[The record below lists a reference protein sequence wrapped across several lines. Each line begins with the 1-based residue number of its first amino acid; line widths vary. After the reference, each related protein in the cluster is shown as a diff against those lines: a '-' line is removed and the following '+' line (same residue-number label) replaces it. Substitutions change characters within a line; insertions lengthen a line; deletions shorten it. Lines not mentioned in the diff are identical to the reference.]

1 MNRGERWKK
10 KLERV
15 WGFWDKE
22 RVMSEWTT
30 SKLSD
35 VIEIIGGGTP
45 KRSETSYWNG
55 NIPWLSV
62 ADFNNDLR
70 FVSDTAE
77 KITELGLKNSSTKL
91 LKKGQIIISARGTVG
106 CLAQLAKDMAFN
118 QSCYGLNGK
127 SGVIDNN
134 FLYYFLKNNINELK
148 QKTHGS
154 VFDTITRATF
164 DQIYI
169 SYPNI
174 LEQKKISDILGN
186 LDQKIEL
193 NTQTNQTL
201 EQIAQGIF
209 KHWFIDFAP
218 VHAKANALASGA
230 SPEQAELATMAS
242 LSGKTL
248 AEITALQHT
257 APEAYQQLQQTAQ
270 AFPSEFVESEMGLV
284 PKGWEVYSIT
294 DKRVCS
300 IIKPKIHHFS
310 GEKDYIATAN
320 VSQNTIVGELEKI
333 TFDNRPS
340 RANMQPIV
348 DSIWFAK
355 MVGEHKAIMIDEND
369 EFLLKNT
376 ILSTGFLGIKP
387 QQYKKCFLYCFIN
400 SENFTLLKNS
410 LATGAVQIALN
421 NTSFSSMNIILP
433 SDNVLEY
440 FENKVSTLFSKI
452 ATNHRE
458 NKSLAETRD
467 LLLPKLLNGEIEL

>member
-1 MNRGERWKK
+1 MKNLKSYE
-10 KLERV
+10 E
-15 WGFWDKE
+15 F
-22 RVMSEWTT
+22 S
-30 SKLSD
+30 
-35 VIEIIGGGTP
+35 IGGGWG
-45 KRSETSYWNG
+45 KEAEAQG
-55 NIPWLSV
+55 LEKV
-62 ADFNNDLR
+62 AIIRGTDF
-70 FVSDTAE
+70 E
-77 KITELGLKNSSTKL
+77 KIISSNFSTVPIRYETTRKISSRQLCEGDLIIEVSGGSASSKQRTGRCLYVTQEIITKL
-91 LKKGQIIISARGTVG
+91 DGKVIPASFCKLLRLKKDEINPKFIYYQINNMHLTDEISLFEVQSTGI
-106 CLAQLAKDMAFN
+106 CNFQFN
-118 QSCYGLNGK
+118 L
-127 SGVIDNN
+127 
-134 FLYYFLKNNINELK
+134 FLDEVFPALTDLKK
-148 QKTHGS
+148 QNK
-154 VFDTITRATF
+154 VV
-164 DQIYI
+164 
-169 SYPNI
+169 NI
-174 LEQKKISDILGN
+174 LENLDKKIT
-186 LDQKIEL
+186 L

-201 EQIAQGIF
+201 EQIAQAIF

-218 VHAKANALASGA
+218 VHAKANALVRGETI
-230 SPEQAELATMAS
+230 EQAELVAMAC
-242 LSGKTL
+242 LSGKTV
-248 AEITALQHT
+248 EKITALKTEDPT
-257 APEAYQQLQQTAQ
+257 AYHQLQQTAQ

-284 PKGWEVYSIT
+284 PKGWEICSIT

-421 NTSFSSMNIILP
+421 NTSFSSMNITLP
-433 SDNVLEY
+433 SDNILEY

-452 ATNHRE
+452 AANHRE
-458 NKSLAETRD
+458 NKSLAEARD
-467 LLLPKLLNGEIEL
+467 LLLPKLLNGEIKL

>member
-1 MNRGERWKK
+1 M
-10 KLERV
+10 
-15 WGFWDKE
+15 
-22 RVMSEWTT
+22 EWTT
-30 SKLSD
+30 IRVGDIAKINAQSITKKDTLNTIQYIDISSVSTHKMEAPKTLSFS
-35 VIEIIGGGTP
+35 EAP
-45 KRSETSYWNG
+45 SRAKR
-55 NIPWLSV
+55 
-62 ADFNNDLR
+62 
-70 FVSDTAE
+70 
-77 KITELGLKNSSTKL
+77 K
-91 LKKGQIIISARGTVG
+91 
-106 CLAQLAKDMAFN
+106 
-118 QSCYGLNGK
+118 
-127 SGVIDNN
+127 
-134 FLYYFLKNNINELK
+134 LKNNDFIISTVRPNLK
-148 QKTHGS
+148 QFT
-154 VFDTITRATF
+154 FITKADANLICSTGF
-164 DQIYI
+164 CVI
-169 SYPNI
+169 SAKDENIAWYLYAFLTSDIFTNYLVKIADGGAYPAFNSSEI
-174 LEQKKISDILGN
+174 ENAIIPFPPEKELIKISNWYKTLFF
-186 LDQKIEL
+186 KITL

-201 EQIAQGIF
+201 EQIAQAIF

-218 VHAKANALASGA
+218 VHAKANALARGETI
-230 SPEQAELATMAS
+230 EQAELAAMVC
-242 LSGKTL
+242 LSGKT
-248 AEITALQHT
+248 AEKITALKTQDPT
-257 APEAYQQLQQTAQ
+257 AYHQLQQTAA
-270 AFPSEFVESEMGLV
+270 AFPSEFVETEMGQV
-284 PKGWEVYSIT
+284 PKGREVCSIT

>member
-1 MNRGERWKK
+1 MILGDYINYEKGFAFKSSHYTNKGIAIIRVSNFTENSIDMTDVYYISEQE
-10 KLERV
+10 KLNV
-15 WGFWDKE
+15 KNIILKTD
-22 RVMSEWTT
+22 
-30 SKLSD
+30 D
-35 VIEIIGGGTP
+35 VVI
-45 KRSETSYWNG
+45 
-55 NIPWLSV
+55 
-62 ADFNNDLR
+62 A
-70 FVSDTAE
+70 
-77 KITELGLKNSSTKL
+77 
-91 LKKGQIIISARGTVG
+91 TVG
-106 CLAQLAKDMAFN
+106 SWATNPASIVGKVIRVPKEANNSLLN
-118 QSCYGLNGK
+118 QNAVRLRCKYPEEQ
-127 SGVIDNN
+127 I
-134 FLYYFLKNNINELK
+134 FLYYALKDKKFSNYLLSTAQGSANQASITIKSILNYSLPHLTKNEKL
-148 QKTHGS
+148 
-154 VFDTITRATF
+154 
-164 DQIYI
+164 
-169 SYPNI
+169 
-174 LEQKKISDILGN
+174 KISKILN
-186 LDQKIEL
+186 SLDQKIIL

-209 KHWFIDFAP
+209 KHWFIDFDP
-218 VHAKANALASGA
+218 VHAKANALARGETI
-230 SPEQAELATMAS
+230 EQAELAAMAC
-242 LSGKTL
+242 LSGKKKKK
-248 AEITALQHT
+248 ITALKAQDPTTYH
-257 APEAYQQLQQTAQ
+257 QLQQTAA

-284 PKGWEVYSIT
+284 PKGWEVCSIT

>member
-1 MNRGERWKK
+1 MNMKNTG
-10 KLERV
+10 
-15 WGFWDKE
+15 
-22 RVMSEWTT
+22 
-30 SKLSD
+30 KLSD

-45 KRSETSYWNG
+45 KRSEPSYWNG

-218 VHAKANALASGA
+218 VRAKANALARGETT
-230 SPEQAELATMAS
+230 EQAELAAMAC
-242 LSGKTL
+242 LSGKTM
-248 AEITALQHT
+248 EKITALKTQDPT
-257 APEAYQQLQQTAQ
+257 AYHQLQQTAA
-270 AFPSEFVESEMGLV
+270 AFPREFVETEMGEV
-284 PKGWEVYSIT
+284 PKGWESCSIT

-340 RANMQPIV
+340 RANMQPII

-369 EFLLKNT
+369 EFLLNNT

-421 NTSFSSMNIILP
+421 NTSFSSMNITLP
-433 SDNVLEY
+433 SDNILEY
-440 FENKVSTLFSKI
+440 FENKVGTLFSKI
-452 ATNHRE
+452 AANHRE
-458 NKSLAETRD
+458 NKSLSETRD

>member
-1 MNRGERWKK
+1 MMSKWQTK
-10 KLERV
+10 KL
-15 WGFWDKE
+15 
-22 RVMSEWTT
+22 
-30 SKLSD
+30 SKVTEKIFS
-35 VIEIIGGGTP
+35 GGTP
-45 KRSETSYWNG
+45 ATTNKAYWNG
-55 NIPWLSV
+55 DINWLSSGETS
-62 ADFNNDLR
+62 NR
-70 FVSDTAE
+70 FIFDTIQ
-77 KITELGLKNSSTKL
+77 KISLLGVENSSTKL
-91 LKKGQIIISARGTVG
+91 ALQWDTVIASAGQGKTRGQTALLKVDSYI
-106 CLAQLAKDMAFN
+106 N
-118 QSCYGLNGK
+118 QSIIALRANRNEITPLWLFYNLSNRYSELRNISDSHSSRGSLTTALLKDLEISFPSINEQDKITGILFA
-127 SGVIDNN
+127 IDN
-134 FLYYFLKNNINELK
+134 
-148 QKTHGS
+148 
-154 VFDTITRATF
+154 
-164 DQIYI
+164 
-169 SYPNI
+169 
-174 LEQKKISDILGN
+174 KI
-186 LDQKIEL
+186 QL

-201 EQIAQGIF
+201 EQIAQAIF

-218 VHAKANALASGA
+218 VHAKANALARGETI
-230 SPEQAELATMAS
+230 EQAELAAMAC
-242 LSGKTL
+242 LSGKT
-248 AEITALQHT
+248 AEKITALKTQDPT
-257 APEAYQQLQQTAQ
+257 AYHQLQQTAA
-270 AFPSEFVESEMGLV
+270 AFPSEFVETEMGQV
-284 PKGWEVYSIT
+284 PKGWEICSIT

>member
-1 MNRGERWKK
+1 MKNLKFSDVAKFINDKVELSNLQNEQYISTENMLLNYGGIGEIHKLPKIEKCNKFKQGYILFSNIRTYFKKVWVAEFSGGCSPDVLIIRSKDESIVRTSYLYLLICSDDFINFTVASSNGAKMPRGDKNAIKNYIFNIPDIAFQDKAINTYFRFKK
-10 KLERV
+10 K
-15 WGFWDKE
+15 
-22 RVMSEWTT
+22 
-30 SKLSD
+30 
-35 VIEIIGGGTP
+35 
-45 KRSETSYWNG
+45 
-55 NIPWLSV
+55 
-62 ADFNNDLR
+62 
-70 FVSDTAE
+70 
-77 KITELGLKNSSTKL
+77 IT
-91 LKKGQIIISARGTVG
+91 
-106 CLAQLAKDMAFN
+106 
-118 QSCYGLNGK
+118 
-127 SGVIDNN
+127 
-134 FLYYFLKNNINELK
+134 
-148 QKTHGS
+148 
-154 VFDTITRATF
+154 
-164 DQIYI
+164 
-169 SYPNI
+169 
-174 LEQKKISDILGN
+174 
-186 LDQKIEL
+186 L
-193 NTQTNQTL
+193 NTQANQTL
-201 EQIAQGIF
+201 EQIAQAIF

-218 VHAKANALASGA
+218 VHAKANALARGETI
-230 SPEQAELATMAS
+230 EQAELAAMAC
-242 LSGKTL
+242 LSGKT
-248 AEITALQHT
+248 AEKITALKTEDPT
-257 APEAYQQLQQTAQ
+257 AYHQLQQTAA
-270 AFPSEFVESEMGLV
+270 AFPSEFVETEMGQV
-284 PKGWEVYSIT
+284 PKGWEVCSIT

-467 LLLPKLLNGEIEL
+467 LLLPKLLNGAIEL

>member
-1 MNRGERWKK
+1 MMSKWQTK
-10 KLERV
+10 KL
-15 WGFWDKE
+15 
-22 RVMSEWTT
+22 
-30 SKLSD
+30 SKVTEKIFS
-35 VIEIIGGGTP
+35 GGTP
-45 KRSETSYWNG
+45 ATTNKAYWNG
-55 NIPWLSV
+55 DINWLSSGETS
-62 ADFNNDLR
+62 NR
-70 FVSDTAE
+70 FIFDTIQ
-77 KITELGLKNSSTKL
+77 KISLLGVENSSTKL
-91 LKKGQIIISARGTVG
+91 ALQWDTVIASAGQGKTRGQTALLKVDSYI
-106 CLAQLAKDMAFN
+106 N
-118 QSCYGLNGK
+118 QSIIALRANRNEITPLWLFYNLSNRYSELRNISDSHSSRGSLTTALLKDLEISFPSINEQDKITGILFA
-127 SGVIDNN
+127 IDN
-134 FLYYFLKNNINELK
+134 
-148 QKTHGS
+148 
-154 VFDTITRATF
+154 
-164 DQIYI
+164 
-169 SYPNI
+169 
-174 LEQKKISDILGN
+174 KI
-186 LDQKIEL
+186 QL

-201 EQIAQGIF
+201 EQIAQAIF

-218 VHAKANALASGA
+218 VHAKANALARGETI
-230 SPEQAELATMAS
+230 EQAELAAMAC
-242 LSGKTL
+242 LSGKT
-248 AEITALQHT
+248 AEKITALKTQDPTTYH
-257 APEAYQQLQQTAQ
+257 QLQQTAQ

-452 ATNHRE
+452 ATNHRK

>member
-1 MNRGERWKK
+1 MARGE
-10 KLERV
+10 
-15 WGFWDKE
+15 
-22 RVMSEWTT
+22 TT
-30 SKLSD
+30 EQAELAAMACLS
-35 VIEIIGGGTP
+35 G
-45 KRSETSYWNG
+45 K
-55 NIPWLSV
+55 
-62 ADFNNDLR
+62 
-70 FVSDTAE
+70 TAE
-77 KITELGLKNSSTKL
+77 KITALK
-91 LKKGQIIISARGTVG
+91 
-106 CLAQLAKDMAFN
+106 
-118 QSCYGLNGK
+118 
-127 SGVIDNN
+127 
-134 FLYYFLKNNINELK
+134 
-148 QKTHGS
+148 
-154 VFDTITRATF
+154 
-164 DQIYI
+164 
-169 SYPNI
+169 
-174 LEQKKISDILGN
+174 
-186 LDQKIEL
+186 
-193 NTQTNQTL
+193 TQ
-201 EQIAQGIF
+201 
-209 KHWFIDFAP
+209 DP
-218 VHAKANALASGA
+218 
-230 SPEQAELATMAS
+230 
-242 LSGKTL
+242 
-248 AEITALQHT
+248 TAYH
-257 APEAYQQLQQTAQ
+257 QLQQTAA
-270 AFPSEFVESEMGLV
+270 AFPSEFVETEMGLV
-284 PKGWEVYSIT
+284 PKGWEVCSIT

-369 EFLLKNT
+369 EFLLK
-376 ILSTGFLGIKP
+376 IQFYQLDFLGLNHNNIKML
-387 QQYKKCFLYCFIN
+387 LYCFIN